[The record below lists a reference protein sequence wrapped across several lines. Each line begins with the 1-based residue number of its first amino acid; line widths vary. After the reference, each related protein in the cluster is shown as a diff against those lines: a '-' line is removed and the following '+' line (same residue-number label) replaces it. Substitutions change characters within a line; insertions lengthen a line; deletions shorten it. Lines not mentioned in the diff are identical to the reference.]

1 MFQNQIMKKIIY
13 LLALCLITVS
23 AIAQKLTDK
32 DLQGSWKLAV
42 FNHNG
47 VNVNVSTGAVTISE
61 EMKSQL
67 SPEMMSQIDESV
79 KEVLEPL
86 RASNVTF
93 TGNSIMQN
101 MGGQEKNGTYTI
113 KDKDGHQ
120 VMTTAWSDATTSET
134 TVWIKDNQ
142 LYIFRYEQGQS
153 GEFVFIKA

>member
-1 MFQNQIMKKIIY
+1 MKKLIF
-13 LLALCLITVS
+13 LMALCLITVS
-23 AIAQKLTDK
+23 AIAQKISDK
-32 DLQGSWKLAV
+32 DLQGSWKLSG

-47 VNVNVSTGAVTISE
+47 VNVDVATGAVKIPE
-61 EMKSQL
+61 DMKSQL
-67 SPEMMSQIDESV
+67 SPEMMSQIDDSV

-93 TGNSIMQN
+93 TGNNVMQN

-120 VMTTAWSDATTSET
+120 VMTTSWSDTTTSET
-134 TVWIKDNQ
+134 TVWMKNQQ

-153 GEFVFIKA
+153 AEFVFTKA